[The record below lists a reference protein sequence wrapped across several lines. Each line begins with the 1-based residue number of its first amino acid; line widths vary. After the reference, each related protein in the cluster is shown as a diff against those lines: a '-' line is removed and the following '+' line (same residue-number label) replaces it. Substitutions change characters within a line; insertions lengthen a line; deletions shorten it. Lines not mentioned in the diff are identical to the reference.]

1 MSDLKIEKIRYL
13 LDDPYEEKV
22 CLQDMIEA
30 ITNMSMLCAKL
41 EIEQNRSAI
50 VELKKRAKDFK
61 KLAIDFNER
70 VRGEVFNEV
79 VDWQANN
86 DPKSQGQGAGLRN
99 D

>member
-13 LDDPYEEKV
+13 LDDPYEERV

-30 ITNMSMLCAKL
+30 ITGMSMLCAKL
-41 EIEQNRSAI
+41 EIEQNRSAV
-50 VELKKRAKDFK
+50 VELKKRSKEFK

-79 VDWQANN
+79 VEWQASN
-86 DPKSQGQGAGLRN
+86 DPTSQGQGGSLRN

>member
-22 CLQDMIEA
+22 CLQDMIKA
-30 ITNMSMLCAKL
+30 LTDMSMLCAKL
-41 EIEQNRSAI
+41 EIEQNRSAV
-50 VELKKRAKDFK
+50 VELKKRSKDFK
-61 KLAIDFNER
+61 RLAIDFNER

-79 VDWQANN
+79 VEWQAGN
-86 DPKSQGQGAGLRN
+86 DPKSQGRGGSLSN